1 MMKLLP
7 AFARMFI
14 QRHFHHRENQ
24 KMDERKIAVILGVTG
39 VIVILLSL
47 FWPARSSRDHSS
59 SLDAKRAS
67 QSSRKNTEQKSG
79 ESPSHSP
86 VSVAK
91 YGDGSS
97 SSAGFSGA
105 GQSTAAVTAS
115 PTTAVASLAMPVE
128 IASDAIQMAVNA
140 APDAKKGKVSSP
152 DSTSSEGNGLGSSG
166 SAGAVSSAGDQ
177 KNISSSVRL
186 PGGSNSENGAAA
198 GSSGSTEGNSQTEL
212 AGGLSFGKSGSDR
225 SSDSGEKSSLRQV
238 FSEEEAREFRRQRA
252 EIRSRVAEKKRS
264 WASGMASNPSLD
276 PKTQARYQLKL
287 IEGYASGNKAMN
299 DGNWAEAVK
308 SYMGGVKDPDATPIT
323 RYLCFENMSMAVR
336 QLKDYDL
343 YLEVLKE
350 QGKLIAE
357 ADLSVL
363 GIDKGNSGMDF
374 YNEHRRYVEY
384 IRDPGEANLKRIIDE
399 LMQEDK
405 LLSESDRSE
414 VEELFLEDC
423 KEWRQFF
430 EQTG

>member
-1 MMKLLP
+1 
-7 AFARMFI
+7 
-14 QRHFHHRENQ
+14 
-24 KMDERKIAVILGVTG
+24 MDERKIAVTLGVTG

-47 FWPARSSRDHSS
+47 FWPARSSREHGSS
-59 SLDAKRAS
+59 FDEKRAS
-67 QSSRKNTEQKSG
+67 QAGKKITEQKPG
-79 ESPSHSP
+79 EMSTHAP

-97 SSAGFSGA
+97 SGSGSSGGSMSMA
-105 GQSTAAVTAS
+105 SGIAS
-115 PTTAVASLAMPVE
+115 PATVVASVAMPVE
-128 IASDAIQMAVNA
+128 IASDSIQMAENV
-140 APDAKKGKVSSP
+140 APAKKGRSSSP
-152 DSTSSEGNGLGSSG
+152 DSISSGNDLDSSG
-166 SAGAVSSAGDQ
+166 SGGTFSSGSDQ
-177 KNISSSVRL
+177 KNVSNSVRL
-186 PGGSNSENGAAA
+186 SGGSNSENGAAA
-198 GSSGSTEGNSQTEL
+198 GSSGSAGGNSQNEL
-212 AGGLSFGKSGSDR
+212 VGGISFGKSDGGR

-252 EIRSRVAEKKRS
+252 EIRSRVAEKKRN
-264 WASGMASNPSLD
+264 WASSMANNPSLD

-287 IEGYASGNKAMN
+287 IEGYAAGNKAMN
-299 DGNWAEAVK
+299 DGSWADAVR
-308 SYMGGVKDPDATPIT
+308 SYMSGVKDPDATPIT

-363 GIDKGNSGMDF
+363 GIEKGNSGMEF
-374 YNEHRRYVEY
+374 YNERRRYVEY
-384 IRDPGEANLKRIIDE
+384 IRDPGEANFKRIIDE
-399 LMQEDK
+399 IMQGDK
-405 LLSESDRSE
+405 LLSESDRPE

>member
-1 MMKLLP
+1 
-7 AFARMFI
+7 
-14 QRHFHHRENQ
+14 
-24 KMDERKIAVILGVTG
+24 MDERKIAVILGVTG

-47 FWPARSSRDHSS
+47 FWPARSSREQGT

-67 QSSRKNTEQKSG
+67 QTGRKITEQKSG
-79 ESPSHSP
+79 EMPPHAP

-97 SSAGFSGA
+97 SGS
-105 GQSTAAVTAS
+105 
-115 PTTAVASLAMPVE
+115 
-128 IASDAIQMAVNA
+128 
-140 APDAKKGKVSSP
+140 
-152 DSTSSEGNGLGSSG
+152 GSSG
-166 SAGAVSSAGDQ
+166 SGMSVASGMASQTTVVASLSMPVEVAGEGTQVAEIAALDQKKGRLSSPDTDSSNAGGSDSAASGGAVSASGDQ
-177 KNISSSVRL
+177 KNISSSVKL
-186 PGGSNSENGAAA
+186 PGGSSSENGATA
-198 GSSGSTEGNSQTEL
+198 GSSGASGGSSQTEL
-212 AGGLSFGKSGSDR
+212 AGGLSFGKSDGGR

-264 WASGMASNPSLD
+264 WASSMASNPSLD

-287 IEGYASGNKAMN
+287 IEGYAAGNKAMN
-299 DGNWAEAVK
+299 DGSWADAVR
-308 SYMGGVKDPDATPIT
+308 SYMSGVKDPDATPIT

-363 GIDKGNSGMDF
+363 GIEKGNSGMEF
-374 YNEHRRYVEY
+374 YNERRRYVEY
-384 IRDPGEANLKRIIDE
+384 IRDPGEANFKRIIDE
-399 LMQEDK
+399 IMQGDK
-405 LLSESDRSE
+405 LLSESDRPE

>member
-1 MMKLLP
+1 
-7 AFARMFI
+7 
-14 QRHFHHRENQ
+14 
-24 KMDERKIAVILGVTG
+24 MDERKIAVILGVTG

-47 FWPARSSRDHSS
+47 FWPARSSREHSS
-59 SLDAKRAS
+59 PVNEKRPS
-67 QSSRKNTEQKSG
+67 QNSRKNLEQKPDGLS
-79 ESPSHSP
+79 SPDGA
-86 VSVAK
+86 SVAK

-97 SSAGFSGA
+97 SSSSVAGMSVS
-105 GQSTAAVTAS
+105 STVASQAKIAAS
-115 PTTAVASLAMPVE
+115 PAMPVE
-128 IASDAIQMAVNA
+128 IASDEIQLTVNA
-140 APDAKKGKVSSP
+140 SP
-152 DSTSSEGNGLGSSG
+152 DTKKDRVSSSG
-166 SAGAVSSAGDQ
+166 STSAEGSGSDSTDHGVSVAASGGQ

-186 PGGSNSENGAAA
+186 PGGGDSENSGSA
-198 GSSGSTEGNSQTEL
+198 GSSGTAGENSTAEL
-212 AGGLSFGKSGSDR
+212 AGGLSFGKSAGGR
-225 SSDSGEKSSLRQV
+225 SSDSGAKSTLRQV

-252 EIRSRVAEKKRS
+252 EIRSRIAEKKKN
-264 WASGMASNPSLD
+264 WASGMANNPSLD

-299 DGNWAEAVK
+299 DGSWAEAVRF
-308 SYMGGVKDPDATPIT
+308 YMSGVKDPDSTPLT

-363 GIDKGNSGMDF
+363 GIEKGNSGMDY
-374 YNEHRRYVEY
+374 YNERRRYVEY
-384 IRDPGEANLKRIIDE
+384 IRDPGEANFKRIIDE

-405 LLSESDRSE
+405 LLSESDRPE

>member
-1 MMKLLP
+1 
-7 AFARMFI
+7 
-14 QRHFHHRENQ
+14 
-24 KMDERKIAVILGVTG
+24 MDERKIAVILGVTG

-47 FWPARSSRDHSS
+47 FWPARSLREHNS
-59 SLDAKRAS
+59 SLDEKRTS
-67 QSSRKNTEQKSG
+67 QSSRKNLEQKPDGLS
-79 ESPSHSP
+79 SPAGTSM
-86 VSVAK
+86 AK

-97 SSAGFSGA
+97 SGSGSSV
-105 GQSTAAVTAS
+105 GGMPVVSDIAS
-115 PTTAVASLAMPVE
+115 PTTGLASSAMPVE
-128 IASDAIQMAVNA
+128 AVGDETQVA
-140 APDAKKGKVSSP
+140 EITSLDQKKGRVSSP
-152 DSTSSEGNGLGSSG
+152 DSTLSESGMGSSVSGG
-166 SAGAVSSAGDQ
+166 SVPSSGDQ
-177 KNISSSVRL
+177 KNVSSSVKL
-186 PGGSNSENGAAA
+186 PGGSSSENGATA
-198 GSSGSTEGNSQTEL
+198 GSSGSSGGSSQAEL
-212 AGGLSFGKSGSDR
+212 VGGLSFGKSAGGR

-252 EIRSRVAEKKRS
+252 DIRSRVAEKKRN
-264 WASGMASNPSLD
+264 WASSMAGNPSLD

-299 DGNWAEAVK
+299 DGSWADAVR
-308 SYMGGVKDPDATPIT
+308 SYMSGVKDPDATPIT

-357 ADLSVL
+357 SDLSVL
-363 GIDKGNSGMDF
+363 GIEKGNSGMDF
-374 YNEHRRYVEY
+374 YNERRRYVEY
-384 IRDPGEANLKRIIDE
+384 IRDPGEANFKRIIDE
-399 LMQEDK
+399 IMREDK
-405 LLSESDRSE
+405 FLSESDRPE